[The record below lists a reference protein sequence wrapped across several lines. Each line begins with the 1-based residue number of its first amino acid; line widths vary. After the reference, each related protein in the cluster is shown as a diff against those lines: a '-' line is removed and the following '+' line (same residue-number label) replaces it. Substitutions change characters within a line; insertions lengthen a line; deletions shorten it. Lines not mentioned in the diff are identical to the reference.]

1 MAARAAF
8 VGDLMARL
16 QWTCTLYTAH
26 RCRHAARAGYTASSQ
41 VSARHRECV
50 SAGPASARPAAG
62 KPSVRTSFPGGR
74 RMAFD
79 IVVVGAGPAGLCFA
93 RSLAGSGLRIA
104 LVERQ
109 DEAALAA
116 PADDGREIAITHRSR
131 QLLQS
136 LGFWD
141 RIDGDHIGTLREAL
155 VLDGRDRDGLIFSP
169 ALAGAQQLGWL
180 LSNHEIRRAAFA
192 EVATLPDVRLFAGA
206 KVASVRM

>member
-1 MAARAAF
+1 
-8 VGDLMARL
+8 
-16 QWTCTLYTAH
+16 
-26 RCRHAARAGYTASSQ
+26 
-41 VSARHRECV
+41 
-50 SAGPASARPAAG
+50 
-62 KPSVRTSFPGGR
+62 
-74 RMAFD
+74 
-79 IVVVGAGPAGLCFA
+79 
-93 RSLAGSGLRIA
+93 
-104 LVERQ
+104 
-109 DEAALAA
+109 ALAA

-206 KVASVRM
+206 KVASVRMEPEGAIVVLDGGETLHARLVVAADSRFSETRRAAGIGASMHDFGK